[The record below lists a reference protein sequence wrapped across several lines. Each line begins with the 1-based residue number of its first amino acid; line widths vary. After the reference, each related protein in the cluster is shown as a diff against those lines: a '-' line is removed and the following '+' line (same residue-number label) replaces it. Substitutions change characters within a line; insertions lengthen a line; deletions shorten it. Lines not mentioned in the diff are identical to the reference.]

1 MKINR
6 VIASNVLTDNFC
18 LLYGEKFRELFESVG
33 EKLIDLGIKNA
44 KVHFNEY
51 VLKNSLNTH
60 LSTMI
65 KFFKPN
71 KYYTSLD
78 EMKSTILKEL
88 KPFLNEED
96 ILKLFEP
103 REYSSYNKQNFAE
116 PKGFGRL
123 QSNIIDELGNSKPT
137 PTKKLNFDYFKQ
149 FKIYSRS
156 NSITLVSESGLGLDQ
171 FSYKEVKYYL
181 DENEE
186 FYLAEAIA
194 NKYHA
199 IGSIIG
205 REELRIDMSNKIK
218 ENITESSDNSVKK
231 VVKTMLEAYCFDSEL
246 DSTLLDIQK
255 VCGVSGLETNKQ
267 IDDSLKNMD
276 MSGLKDLFKKDVN
289 ESKVITK
296 FKDF

>member
-51 VLKNSLNTH
+51 ALNNSLTTH

-71 KYYTSLD
+71 KYYASLD

-205 REELRIDMSNKIK
+205 REELRINMVDKIK
-218 ENITESSDNSVKK
+218 RNITESSDNSVKK